1 MGEIISK
8 KKLADLMGRSE
19 RWVSILIDRGLPVA
33 GGGGKGNPLQID
45 SQAAIEWLIAD
56 AIRNEIGDEDDE
68 EEGGQGGGAK
78 SEDRALK
85 RARREK
91 LQIEIDLAR
100 ARLVPVEGV
109 VFFLTTIAAVF
120 ATQLDAVAS
129 RLASD
134 LAVIDDP
141 AEIRARL
148 FDEMR
153 RIRAATAN
161 RLEQRSQELLA
172 QIGSLDIDAVGD
184 GGGTTEEDGGRVGAR
199 QAGHAGE
206 LADSGAVQP

>member
-1 MGEIISK
+1 MGKIISRK
-8 KKLADLMGRSE
+8 ELADLIGKSE
-19 RWVSILIDRGLPVA
+19 RWVSKLIEDGLPVA

-45 SQAAIEWLIAD
+45 SQRAIEWLITQAL
-56 AIRNEIGDEDDE
+56 RNEIGDDDE
-68 EEGGQGGGAK
+68 DGPGGGAK
-78 SEDRALK
+78 SEDRLLK

-100 ARLVPVEGV
+100 SRLVPVDGV
-109 VFFLTTIAAVF
+109 VFFLNTIAAVY

-141 AEIRARL
+141 AEIRAKL

-153 RIRAATAN
+153 RIRASTAD
-161 RLEQRSQELLA
+161 RLDKRAQELVA
-172 QIGSLDIDAVGD
+172 QVGSLDID
-184 GGGTTEEDGGRVGAR
+184 TIEDGEGA
-199 QAGHAGE
+199 AE
-206 LADSGAVQP
+206 ADG